1 MSFSVF
7 VTTPKG
13 LENLLVQEIQ
23 SLLGHSTAIQA
34 TRAGVS
40 IQADLAQAYRIC
52 LWSRL
57 ANRVLLTLTR
67 FPTTD
72 TQSLYEGI
80 QTIRW
85 DEHLAVQGSFAVE
98 FSGQHP
104 AINNTHF
111 GALKVK
117 DAIVDQFRAHHQYRP
132 RVVLSQPDIRIHVHV
147 HEHQASVSLDLA
159 GESLHR
165 RGYRVKTVTAP
176 LKENLAAALLL
187 HAQWPQWAKQG
198 ACLIDPMCGS
208 GTLVIE
214 AALMA
219 ADRAPQLNRRYFGFL
234 NWRQHQAQIWDTL
247 LAEAQQRQAQGLAQ
261 HPIIIGYDTDEQAVQ
276 AALANVAQAG
286 LRAHIKIEQRALT
299 QLTAPQSLGL
309 VISNLPYGERLG
321 NQAHLKPLYHQLGQV
336 LTRQFSGW
344 QAALFIKATEGESAL
359 GLQAYRRHQLYN
371 GALPCQLL
379 CFDLKKATTPTSGLH
394 HPQQAQMF
402 ANRLRKNIHDK
413 KRWAQ
418 RNGIHCFRL
427 YDADLP
433 DYALS
438 IDVYEHWLHVQE
450 YAPPS
455 MIDSQKAHQRL
466 QDALTLIATLMPEA
480 SIFLK
485 TRQRHRGKQ
494 QYEKLNHSGQF
505 YEVREQDAIFL
516 VNFTDYLDTGLFLDH
531 RLTRQLI
538 RSWAQGK
545 HFLNLYGYTG
555 TATVH
560 AALGGAQSTT
570 TVDSSK
576 TYLNWAQRN
585 LNRNA
590 INTSNHQ
597 LIQADCL
604 TWLQQQLQ
612 NYDLIFL
619 DSPTFSNSKQLTH
632 HLDIQ
637 RDHVALI
644 QAAVKRLAPG
654 GTLLFSTH
662 YQKFKLDQPALK
674 PLQIAELTSA
684 TLPQDFARRPRIH
697 QCWKIT
703 L

>member
-1 MSFSVF
+1 MSFSIF
-7 VTTPKG
+7 ITTPKG
-13 LENLLVQEIQ
+13 LEHLLVQEIQ
-23 SLLGHSTAIQA
+23 NLLGPSTAIQA

-40 IQADLAQAYRIC
+40 IQAELAQAYRLC
-52 LWSRL
+52 LWSRV

-72 TQSLYEGI
+72 IQNLYEGI
-80 QTIRW
+80 QTIQW

-117 DAIVDQFRAHHQYRP
+117 DAIVDQFRAQHQHRP
-132 RVVLSQPDIRIHVHV
+132 QVVLSQPDIRIQVHV
-147 HEHQASVSLDLA
+147 HKHQASVSLDLA

-165 RGYRVKTVTAP
+165 RGYRLKTVLAP

-187 HAQWPQWAKQG
+187 HAKWPKWAKQG

-234 NWRQHQAQIWDTL
+234 NWRQHQPQIWDAL

-261 HPIIIGYDTDEQAVQ
+261 LPMIIGYDTDEQAVQ
-276 AALANVAQAG
+276 AALANVAEAG
-286 LRAHIKIEQRALT
+286 LSGHITIEQRTLS
-299 QLTAPQSLGL
+299 QLSAPQSRGL
-309 VISNLPYGERLG
+309 VISNLPYGERLSSPA
-321 NQAHLKPLYHQLGQV
+321 QLKPMYHQLGQV

-344 QAALFIKATEGESAL
+344 QAALFVKAKEAESAL
-359 GLQAYRRHQLYN
+359 GLHAYQRHQLYN
-371 GALPCQLL
+371 GALACQLL
-379 CFDLKKATTPTSGLH
+379 CFELKKTATSSSELH

-402 ANRLRKNIHDK
+402 ANRLRKNIQEK

-418 RNGIHCFRL
+418 RHDIHCFRL

-450 YAPPS
+450 YAPPQ
-455 MIDSQKAHQRL
+455 IIAPQKAHQRL

-485 TRQRHRGKQ
+485 TRQRQRGKQ

-516 VNFTDYLDTGLFLDH
+516 VNFTDYLDTGLFLEH

-545 HFLNLYGYTG
+545 HFLNLYVYTG
-555 TATVH
+555 TATVQ
-560 AALGGAQSTT
+560 AALGGAQSTS
-570 TVDSSK
+570 TVDNSK

-585 LNRNA
+585 LVRNA
-590 INTSNHQ
+590 INGSNHQ
-597 LIQADCL
+597 FIQADCL
-604 TWLQQQLQ
+604 SWLQQQSHY
-612 NYDLIFL
+612 YDLIFL
-619 DSPTFSNSKQLTH
+619 DPPTFSNSKQLTDH
-632 HLDIQ
+632 FDIQ

-644 QAAVKRLAPG
+644 QAAADRLAPEG
-654 GTLLFSTH
+654 MLIFSTH
-662 YQKFKLDQPALK
+662 YKKFKLDESALK
-674 PLQIAELTSA
+674 PLQIVEMTSA
-684 TLPQDFARRPRIH
+684 TLPQDFARSARCH
-697 QCWKIT
+697 QCWKVT
-703 L
+703 R